1 MCAPS
6 GNDKNGKIFATSSSS
21 HTEPSENSIFGPSIW
36 LKSTSASPSTS
47 GPWAWAPPSMSID
60 SGRAFLE
67 LDLEVAEVEVEMLEV
82 PEEVDMMED
91 RECKWGPG
99 G

>member
-1 MCAPS
+1 
-6 GNDKNGKIFATSSSS
+6 
-21 HTEPSENSIFGPSIW
+21 
-36 LKSTSASPSTS
+36 
-47 GPWAWAPPSMSID
+47 MSID